1 MSATSDRA
9 KCIEAGY
16 DWLVIRVS
24 LRKLD
29 RNTLTLHDARAR
41 VTSNSGESLHRMV
54 SFWGTDRFAHVV
66 SGSDGH
72 HRVVWDVADPRDPRL
87 NLTPGEEAQLAA
99 FVRVPT
105 GEPCHVDVVVLGAH
119 FDQNLHCGQWKASAV
134 SLPIA

>member
-1 MSATSDRA
+1 MLLAAPMAT
-9 KCIEAGY
+9 IE
-16 DWLVIRVS
+16 S
-24 LRKLD
+24 
-29 RNTLTLHDARAR
+29 
-41 VTSNSGESLHRMV
+41 SGM
-54 SFWGTDRFAHVV
+54 WPT
-66 SGSDGH
+66 
-72 HRVVWDVADPRDPRL
+72 PDPRL